1 MKKETP
7 RHTDSEEIT
16 ESAPAADAGN
26 KPPVTLIQLQYLKP
40 VLRYVMWYKWHF
52 FTGLLFLAFSTLTA
66 LLFPYVASLLADA
79 AQGKTTWSVKELG
92 WLLLG
97 ILVVQSIFSYARI
110 VMFAYVSEYTMAD
123 IRKDLYA
130 KLITLPI
137 PFFEQRRVG
146 ELTSRLTADI
156 TQLQDAISINLAELL
171 RQFATLIIG
180 LTIIGL
186 TSWRLTLLMLATF
199 PVAIVVA
206 MFFGKFIRKMAK
218 QAQDALANAGV
229 VVEETLQSV
238 HVVKVFTNEWFEARR
253 YQKAIDNVVSIAMR
267 TAKYRGL
274 FVTFL
279 ISAVFGGIVV
289 VLWYGAVL
297 VQQGSLTIGE
307 LIRFILYTVFIGG
320 AIGGMGDLYG
330 NLQKA
335 LGASERVVEILHE
348 TPEVALQPDATTP
361 ATVALTGNIEYRNVR
376 FAYPTR
382 KDIEVLK
389 GVTLQIS
396 RGEKVALVGPSGAG
410 KSTIVQ
416 LLMRLYDVNSGNI
429 YLDKQPIASL
439 NITRLRNHIGLVPQ
453 EVILFGGTIRE
464 NILYGK
470 PHATEAEIIAAAQK
484 ANAWNFITGFPQG
497 LDTLVGERGVKLSG
511 GQRQRIAIARAIL
524 KDPAILILDEA
535 TSSLDAESE
544 RLVQEALDRLM
555 ENRTTIIIAHRLST
569 VRKADTIY
577 VLDGGTIAE
586 QGSHEELAA
595 KPNGLYQY
603 LLKLQFAETP
613 GNAQQG

>member
-1 MKKETP
+1 M
-7 RHTDSEEIT
+7 DT
-16 ESAPAADAGN
+16 ESIPQPETDAQEKGS
-26 KPPVTLIQLQYLKP
+26 KP
-40 VLRYVMWYKWHF
+40 VSTQQLRKFLQIFKYVMRYKVCF
-52 FTGLLFLAFSTLTA
+52 FIGLFFLGLSTLTSLA
-66 LLFPYVASLLADA
+66 FPYMASLLADA
-79 AQGKTTWSVKELG
+79 AQGTVDWNIKQLG
-92 WLLLG
+92 WVLLG
-97 ILVVQSIFSYARI
+97 ILLVQSVFSYLRI

-130 KLITLPI
+130 RLITLPI
-137 PFFEQRRVG
+137 SFFEQRRVG
-146 ELTSRLTADI
+146 ELTSRLSADVS
-156 TQLQDAISINLAELL
+156 QLQDAISINLAELL

-186 TSWRLTLLMLATF
+186 TSWKLTLLMLATF

-206 MFFGKFIRKMAK
+206 IFFGKFIRKMSK
-218 QAQDALANAGV
+218 LAQDALANAGV

-238 HVVKVFTNEWFEARR
+238 QAVKVFTNEWFETQR
-253 YQKAIDNVVSIAMR
+253 YNKAIGKVVVIAMR
-267 TAKYRGL
+267 TAKYRGA

-297 VQQGSLTIGE
+297 VQEGSLTIGE

-348 TPEVALQPDATTP
+348 YPEVLLPTGTDIP
-361 ATVALTGNIEYRNVR
+361 AKPNLPTLKGDIEYRNVR

-382 KDIEVLK
+382 KDLTILK
-389 GVTLQIS
+389 NLSVHIRQ
-396 RGEKVALVGPSGAG
+396 GEKVALVGASGAG

-416 LLMRLYDVNSGNI
+416 LLMRLYPVESGGI
-429 YLDKQPIASL
+429 YLQNTNIADL
-439 NITRLRNHIGLVPQ
+439 DLTHLRQHIGIVPQ
-453 EVILFGGTIRE
+453 EVILFGGTIYE

-470 PHATEAEIIAAAQK
+470 PNATGEEVTDAAKK
-484 ANAWNFITGFPQG
+484 ANAWEFISSFPEG
-497 LDTLVGERGVKLSG
+497 LETLVGERGVKLSG

-555 ENRTTIIIAHRLST
+555 EDRTTIIIAHRLST
-569 VRKADTIY
+569 IRKVDTIY
-577 VLDGGTIAE
+577 VLEGGEIVE
-586 QGSHEELAA
+586 QGTHEELAS
-595 KPNGLYQY
+595 KQEGLYQY
-603 LLKLQFAETP
+603 LLKLQFEVAIP
-613 GNAQQG
+613 

>member
-1 MKKETP
+1 M
-7 RHTDSEEIT
+7 DT
-16 ESAPAADAGN
+16 ESIPQPETDAQEKGS
-26 KPPVTLIQLQYLKP
+26 KP
-40 VLRYVMWYKWHF
+40 VSTQQLRKFLQIFKYVMRYKVYF
-52 FTGLLFLAFSTLTA
+52 FIGLFFLGLSTLTSLA
-66 LLFPYVASLLADA
+66 FPYMASLLADA
-79 AQGKTTWSVKELG
+79 AQGTVDWNIKQLG
-92 WLLLG
+92 WVLLG
-97 ILVVQSIFSYARI
+97 ILLVQSVFSYLRI

-130 KLITLPI
+130 RLITLPI
-137 PFFEQRRVG
+137 SFFEQRRVG
-146 ELTSRLTADI
+146 ELTSRLSADVS
-156 TQLQDAISINLAELL
+156 QLQDAISINLAELL

-186 TSWRLTLLMLATF
+186 TSWKLTLLMLATF

-206 MFFGKFIRKMAK
+206 IFFGKFIRKMSK
-218 QAQDALANAGV
+218 LAQDALANAGV

-238 HVVKVFTNEWFEARR
+238 QAVKVFTNEWFETQR
-253 YQKAIDNVVSIAMR
+253 YNKAIGKVVVIAMR
-267 TAKYRGL
+267 TAKYRGA

-297 VQQGSLTIGE
+297 VQEGSLTIGE

-348 TPEVALQPDATTP
+348 HPEVQLP
-361 ATVALTGNIEYRNVR
+361 TGTDIPVKPNLPTLKGDIEYRNVR

-382 KDIEVLK
+382 KDLTILK
-389 GVTLQIS
+389 NLSVHIRQ
-396 RGEKVALVGPSGAG
+396 GEKVALVGASGAG

-416 LLMRLYDVNSGNI
+416 LLMRLYPVDSGGI
-429 YLDKQPIASL
+429 YLQNTNIADL
-439 NITRLRNHIGLVPQ
+439 DLTHLRQHIGIVPQ
-453 EVILFGGTIRE
+453 EVILFGGTIYE

-470 PHATEAEIIAAAQK
+470 PNATIEEVTAAAKK
-484 ANAWNFITGFPQG
+484 ANAWEFISSFPEG
-497 LDTLVGERGVKLSG
+497 LETLVGERGVKLSG

-555 ENRTTIIIAHRLST
+555 EDRTTIIIAHRLST
-569 VRKADTIY
+569 IRKVDTIY
-577 VLDGGTIAE
+577 VLEGGEIVE
-586 QGSHEELAA
+586 QGTHEELAS
-595 KPNGLYQY
+595 KQEGLYQY
-603 LLKLQFAETP
+603 LLKLQFEVAIP
-613 GNAQQG
+613 

>member
-1 MKKETP
+1 M
-7 RHTDSEEIT
+7 DT
-16 ESAPAADAGN
+16 ESIPQPEVDTKDKGS
-26 KPPVTLIQLQYLKP
+26 KP
-40 VLRYVMWYKWHF
+40 VSTQQLRKFLQIFKYVMRYKVYF
-52 FTGLLFLAFSTLTA
+52 FIGLFFLGLSTLTSLA
-66 LLFPYVASLLADA
+66 FPYMASLLADA
-79 AQGKTTWSVKELG
+79 AQGTVDWNIKQLG
-92 WLLLG
+92 WVLLG
-97 ILVVQSIFSYARI
+97 ILLVQSVFSYLRI

-130 KLITLPI
+130 RLITLPI
-137 PFFEQRRVG
+137 SFFEQRRVG
-146 ELTSRLTADI
+146 ELTSRLSADVS
-156 TQLQDAISINLAELL
+156 QLQDAISINLAELL

-206 MFFGKFIRKMAK
+206 IFFGKFIRKMSK
-218 QAQDALANAGV
+218 LAQDALANAGV

-238 HVVKVFTNEWFEARR
+238 QAVKVFTNEWFETQR
-253 YQKAIDNVVSIAMR
+253 YNKAIGKVVVIAMR
-267 TAKYRGL
+267 TAKYRGA

-297 VQQGSLTIGE
+297 VQEGSLTIGE

-348 TPEVALQPDATTP
+348 HPEVQLP
-361 ATVALTGNIEYRNVR
+361 TGTDIPVKPNLPTLKGDIEYRNVR

-382 KDIEVLK
+382 KDLTILK
-389 GVTLQIS
+389 NLSVHIRQ
-396 RGEKVALVGPSGAG
+396 GEKVALVGASGAG

-416 LLMRLYDVNSGNI
+416 LLMRLYPVDSGGI
-429 YLDKQPIASL
+429 YLQNTNIADL
-439 NITRLRNHIGLVPQ
+439 DLTHLRQHIGIVPQ
-453 EVILFGGTIRE
+453 EVILFGGSIYE

-470 PHATEAEIIAAAQK
+470 PNATAEEVMAAAQK
-484 ANAWNFITGFPQG
+484 ANAWEFISSFPEG
-497 LDTLVGERGVKLSG
+497 LETLVGERGVKLSG

-555 ENRTTIIIAHRLST
+555 EDRTTIIIAHRLST
-569 VRKADTIY
+569 IRKVDTIY
-577 VLDGGTIAE
+577 VLEGGEIVE
-586 QGSHEELAA
+586 QGTHEELAS
-595 KPNGLYQY
+595 KQEGLYQY
-603 LLKLQFAETP
+603 LLKLQFEVATP
-613 GNAQQG
+613 